1 MRKVKS
7 TPEMKSLLART
18 LGVLFAL
25 TIAIPLSA
33 SVAAGDSYPSKP
45 VRLIIPF
52 APGGSTDIIGRLVA
66 AKLSERLGKQVVA
79 ENHGGGGGTIGME
92 LVAKSQPDGYTLLFT
107 SSAIAINPLLYK
119 VPYDPVKSFIAI
131 AKLGNGP
138 VVLTVHPGVPANS
151 VKELIALAKKQPGKL
166 VCAAA
171 GMGSFMHLGSELFK
185 MMAGIDILI
194 VQFKGG
200 GPAMIDT
207 MGGHSQISLG
217 TLTQSLPQIKA
228 GKLKVLGFGGS
239 KRSKLLPEV
248 PTISEAGVP
257 GYEAAIWWGLFA
269 PAGTPKAI
277 VDRVYKELAVILNS
291 EDTKKIY
298 ETQGAEAEL
307 LGPAEFVQIHPGGNG
322 QMGEGRQRGQNP
334 GRGGEVR
341 KFGSPGTVHRVR
353 GRTEGLLGAHR
364 GRAGTPRP
372 AAAVQ
377 QESAVRWDQEFS
389 MKLELRNNK
398 DFWAGMM
405 LIGIGAAAMF
415 ISRDY
420 RFGSALRMGP
430 GFFPTILGGILIAF
444 GVCIM
449 AVGLRS
455 GEKIQGSLSL
465 RALVL
470 LPLSLVLFGV
480 LMEHGGLHP
489 GAGGPGLRGGGLGQ
503 GVQVRGGPAADRA
516 PDRRLGGFVHL
527 GTRAPLPPDQG
538 ILIRRSSWT
547 CFIT

>member
-7 TPEMKSLLART
+7 IPEMKSLLART

-33 SVAAGDSYPSKP
+33 SHAAGDSYPSKP
-45 VRLIIPF
+45 VRVVIPF

-66 AKLSERLGKQVVA
+66 AKLSERLGKQFVP
-79 ENHGGGGGTIGME
+79 ENRSGGGGTIGME

-138 VVLTVHPGVPANS
+138 VVLTVHPGVQANS

-239 KRSKLLPEV
+239 KRSKLLPEA

-307 LGPAEFVQIHPGGNG
+307 LGPAEFVKYIQA
-322 QMGEGRQRGQNP
+322 E
-334 GRGGEVR
+334 
-341 KFGSPGTVHRVR
+341 TVKWGKVVK
-353 GRTEGLLGAHR
+353 EA
-364 GRAGTPRP
+364 
-372 AAAVQ
+372 
-377 QESAVRWDQEFS
+377 
-389 MKLELRNNK
+389 
-398 DFWAGMM
+398 
-405 LIGIGAAAMF
+405 
-415 ISRDY
+415 
-420 RFGSALRMGP
+420 
-430 GFFPTILGGILIAF
+430 
-444 GVCIM
+444 
-449 AVGLRS
+449 
-455 GEKIQGSLSL
+455 KIQG
-465 RALVL
+465 
-470 LPLSLVLFGV
+470 
-480 LMEHGGLHP
+480 EEEK
-489 GAGGPGLRGGGLGQ
+489 
-503 GVQVRGGPAADRA
+503 
-516 PDRRLGGFVHL
+516 
-527 GTRAPLPPDQG
+527 
-538 ILIRRSSWT
+538 
-547 CFIT
+547 